1 MSKKNINTNLTNS
14 FSILELI
21 IKMFLFIAILFYMFN
36 NFKTPIINYLIINN
50 WEKTNGVIYD
60 KYSDNNNIIIKL
72 FDLLYKLDY
81 IKEGK
86 GYVLDLN
93 ESESNP
99 YSREIVK
106 YEINKEELIG
116 KSIHSYLFNFNKD
129 EKVVIYYNPKNTNE
143 IMINTKYRLY
153 IDPIIG
159 YIINFLLIYFFLLLF
174 FRENKSKIKE

>member
-1 MSKKNINTNLTNS
+1 MSKKNINTTSTDS
-14 FSILELI
+14 FSIIELI
-21 IKMFLFIAILFYMFN
+21 IKIFLFIAILFYIYN
-36 NFKTPIINYLIINN
+36 NFKTPFINYSIINN

-72 FDLLYKLDY
+72 FDLLYKLYY
-81 IKEGK
+81 IKEGQA
-86 GYVLDLN
+86 YILDLN
-93 ESESNP
+93 ESSSNP

-153 IDPIIG
+153 IDPIVG
-159 YIINFLLIYFFLLLF
+159 YIINFLLIYIFLLLF
-174 FRENKSKIKE
+174 FKENKSKTKE